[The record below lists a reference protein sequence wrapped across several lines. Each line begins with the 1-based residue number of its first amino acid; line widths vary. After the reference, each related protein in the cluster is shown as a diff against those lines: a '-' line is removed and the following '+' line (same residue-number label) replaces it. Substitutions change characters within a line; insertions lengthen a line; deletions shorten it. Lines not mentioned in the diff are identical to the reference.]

1 MSKYRS
7 PLIFLL
13 VLAVILPCLSLQA
26 LAVSET
32 SLSVSAQSAVLIEAQ
47 SGAVIY
53 AKNADMRLPMA
64 STTKIMT
71 ALVATHLAPLDTEI
85 PIDGRSVGVE
95 GSSIY
100 LTEGE
105 TLSLEELLY
114 ALLLESANDAAVAI
128 AIGLSGSVEA
138 FCKEMNREA
147 TKLGLTDTHFINPH
161 GLDHEEHYTTAYEL
175 GLISRALLENPKL
188 AEIVS
193 TQKKTITSSD
203 PDRTRYL
210 ANHNRLLRMYDGCI
224 GVKTGYTKRSGR
236 CLVSA
241 AKRDGVCLIAVTL
254 NAPNDW
260 QDHSNMLDHGF
271 SQYRSVLLCAAEEC
285 QIEVPVVGGE
295 KASLTVSNATELR
308 VTLPKRSLSVKV
320 TVELP
325 RFLYAPIKATEPIGK
340 LVYSADLDGD
350 GTKEVIGE
358 VPLIACQ
365 TVEKSPKKSLWKRL
379 VAFFQELFS
388 F

>member
-1 MSKYRS
+1 M
-7 PLIFLL
+7 IFLL
-13 VLAVILPCLSLQA
+13 LLALLLSCFSLPT
-26 LAVSET
+26 LAVSGA
-32 SLSVSAQSAVLIEAQ
+32 SLLVSAQSALLIEAE
-47 SGAVIY
+47 SGTVIY
-53 AKNADMRLPMA
+53 AKNADTRLPMA

-71 ALVATHLAPLDTEI
+71 ALVAARLAPLDTEI
-85 PIDGRSVGVE
+85 SIDERSVGVE

-100 LTEGE
+100 LAEGE

-147 TKLGLTDTHFINPH
+147 TALGLTDTHFLNPH

-175 GLISRALLENPKL
+175 ALISRALLENPKL

-203 PDRTRYL
+203 PDHTRYL
-210 ANHNRLLRMYDGCI
+210 ANHNRLLRMYNGCI

-241 AKRDGVCLIAVTL
+241 AERDGVRLIAVTL

-260 QDHSNMLDHGF
+260 QDHSMMLDYGF
-271 SQYRSVLLCAAEEC
+271 SQYHSILLCAAEEYR
-285 QIEVPVVGGE
+285 IEVPVVGGVTT
-295 KASLTVSNATELR
+295 SLTVSNARELR
-308 VTLPKRSLSVKV
+308 TTLPKRSLSVKA

-325 RFLYAPIKATEPIGK
+325 RFLYAPIKATEPIGRV
-340 LVYSADLDGD
+340 VYSADLDGD

-365 TVEKSPKKSLWKRL
+365 TVEKPPKKSFWQRL